1 MAKYNVE
8 LYVTRKQCFDDVEA
22 DSKEEAIRKCKEC
35 KDGEVQVSL
44 DKTYCLD
51 EGAWEVK

>member
-8 LYVTRKQCFDDVEA
+8 LYVTGKQCFDDVEA
-22 DSKEEAIRKCKEC
+22 DSKEEAIEKC

-44 DKTYCLD
+44 DKTYYSD
-51 EGAWEVK
+51 EDAWEAE